1 MSSYSSYDS
10 EFFYRFCFRIFV
22 NRFRFRL
29 SLNFG
34 KTSKTNSGIRKLPF
48 SVFIPTC
55 NEQGAA
61 AVFGPSHEAAGWHMS
76 SRRADV

>member
-34 KTSKTNSGIRKLPF
+34 KTSKTNFGIRKLPF
-48 SVFIPTC
+48 PFLSLPVTSREQLRFSVPLMKQ
-55 NEQGAA
+55 QG
-61 AVFGPSHEAAGWHMS
+61 GT
-76 SRRADV
+76 